1 MISSKLKQHFVKKKT
16 VKLSVKRNGKK
27 AVSNKKVQSVGIL
40 TEEKFFQE
48 YDLQKLVE
56 EHLGLRNP
64 KVYSYRKF
72 DKNQEQSYKH
82 FSENDFDWKAQIIES
97 SFQSFLDQT
106 FDVLIC
112 FFPTNH
118 PYLDYTALL
127 SQATFKVGFTGVDA
141 NLFDL
146 EISVKASE
154 VDEFFVE
161 TKKYLTILNK
171 L

>member
-97 SFQSFLDQT
+97 SFQ
-106 FDVLIC
+106 
-112 FFPTNH
+112 TNH